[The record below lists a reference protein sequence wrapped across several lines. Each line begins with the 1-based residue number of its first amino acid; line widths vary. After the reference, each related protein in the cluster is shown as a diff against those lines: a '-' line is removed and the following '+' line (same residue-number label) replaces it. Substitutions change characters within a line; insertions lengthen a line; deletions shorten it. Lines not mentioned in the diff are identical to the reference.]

1 MPRPRVDLLV
11 HLRLSDDTSGA
22 SAERDALF
30 RLDEAIDNRF
40 GEEYDGN
47 DVGEGE
53 FLLHLVPSRDP
64 DELLY
69 EVVQMIPNE
78 LLRNG
83 SYATVRTSGG
93 DEDLERV
100 VPLAGEPWRQA
111 DVEVR
116 KPLSFGMITG
126 GQCADNKGL
135 RDYLDM
141 VWKRARELPN
151 RSQGAAS
158 LIVIWYV
165 GGDISS
171 PEQQRERV
179 KIEIRAERVLGSTVE
194 IPRDVAA
201 SSNPAQLVFEALARV
216 LEASEALVKRR
227 KLGWNT
233 TETRAAVEAVTQA

>member
-11 HLRLSDDTSGA
+11 HLRLSDDASGA

-30 RLDEAIDNRF
+30 RLDEAIDNQF

-64 DELLY
+64 DELLH

-111 DVEVR
+111 DIEVR
-116 KPLSFGMITG
+116 KG
-126 GQCADNKGL
+126 
-135 RDYLDM
+135 
-141 VWKRARELPN
+141 ARELPN

-171 PEQQRERV
+171 PDQQRERV
-179 KIEIRAERVLGSTVE
+179 KIEIRAEQVLGSTVE

-201 SSNPAQLVFEALARV
+201 SSNPAQLVSEALGRV

-233 TETRAAVEAVTQA
+233 TETRAAVEALTQA